1 MTKKQLLKDL
11 QSRVNDYIKQTDR
24 FYEAAKKLN
33 NDWQIAEYDGKKTGF
48 ETVLALLKAYEME
61 L

>member
-11 QSRVNDYIKQTDR
+11 QNRVEGYIDQTDR
-24 FYEAAKKLN
+24 FYEAAKKMN
-33 NDWQIAEYDGKKTGF
+33 NEWQIAELDGKKTGL
-48 ETVLALLKAYEME
+48 ELVLALLKAYEME